1 MRTSKFSKWFR
12 PLTSFTISILCIG
25 LLNTVMPSASGAP
38 YNGTSGDV
46 NCGTSG
52 FFTITN
58 NVLVSNSSCV
68 GSVTIP
74 NTVTS
79 IANSA
84 FQMRSQVTSVS
95 IGTGVTQI
103 GSAAFVGTNLT

>member
-1 MRTSKFSKWFR
+1 MRTSLFSSGLR
-12 PLTSFTISILCIG
+12 SLTTFAISILCFG
-25 LLNTVMPSASGAP
+25 LLSTSTASAA
-38 YNGTSGDV
+38 TQVV

-52 FFTITN
+52 TFTITD

-103 GSAAFVGTNLT
+103 GNAAFVGTSKN